1 MKRENLYS
9 IVVFNDYEV
18 KKAVEWL
25 SKKTT
30 KIFNFTGVKFSKDC
44 YHAKTEDEALYCR
57 AAAKFQHLM
66 VL

>member
-25 SKKTT
+25 SKKLQ
-30 KIFNFTGVKFSKDC
+30 KFSTSLELSFPKI
-44 YHAKTEDEALYCR
+44 ATMPKLKMNASIV
-57 AAAKFQHLM
+57 
-66 VL
+66 VLLQSSNT